1 MILQAVLS
9 LRSNAERKVRTT
21 QSNALPNG
29 KDPGNTGIRKVPQK
43 ITALALPE

>member
-21 QSNALPNG
+21 KSNALPNG
-29 KDPGNTGIRKVPQK
+29 KDPVIPDTDSATENNRFGF
-43 ITALALPE
+43 A